1 MDADELD
8 WVLCGMAWVGLR
20 HWLCGRVE
28 GEEARAWLWAE
39 IDRRLRPGRPLLTAD
54 LERLEAQLW
63 RSIHAG
69 PGAGVGF
76 SDLLPPRADA
86 ARTSEFGSVA

>member
-1 MDADELD
+1 MVADELDADELE

-20 HWLCGRVE
+20 HWQCGRVE
-28 GEEARAWLWAE
+28 GDQARAWLWDE
-39 IDRRLRPGRPLLTAD
+39 LDRRLRPAHPLLTAD
-54 LERLEAQLW
+54 LERLEAALSW
-63 RSIHAG
+63 GVHAG

-86 ARTSEFGSVA
+86 ARTS